1 MDVIVIKEGAGVVLR
16 NPKGAIQQR
25 FSIFL
30 PRGYAHE
37 RNGCSVPGPAPSVRE
52 EGFCIAIAYD
62 LLFSILKGNLG
73 FRPKLSRYCRGWF
86 DVEAMHGG
94 AGRFPRASCIFD
106 SGIISYGGPE
116 V

>member
-1 MDVIVIKEGAGVVLR
+1 MDVIVVEEGAGVVLR

-62 LLFSILKGNLG
+62 LLFSILKAISVFVRSGRDIVVDGLMS
-73 FRPKLSRYCRGWF
+73 RPCM
-86 DVEAMHGG
+86 VAQ
-94 AGRFPRASCIFD
+94 AD
-106 SGIISYGGPE
+106 SMVPHVFLIQE
-116 V
+116 

>member
-1 MDVIVIKEGAGVVLR
+1 MDVIAVGKGAGVVLR

-52 EGFCIAIAYD
+52 EGF
-62 LLFSILKGNLG
+62 LHRNRLRSIVFNIEGNLG
-73 FRPKLSRYCRGWF
+73 FRPKLSRYCRGLF

-94 AGRFPRASCIFD
+94 AGRSPRASCIFD